1 MTPVLLHHLRDYFD
15 EIQASVNIGAAE
27 WKVQNLCLWND
38 LILPGEALAS
48 LGGPD
53 VQSVEDTEADLEATE
68 FAAVRSK
75 IATLFFN

>member
-15 EIQASVNIGAAE
+15 EIQASINIGAAE

-38 LILPGEALAS
+38 LILPREALAS

-53 VQSVEDTEADLEATE
+53 VQSVEDTEADLEAAE